1 MLKKIILLTVILN
14 FTSLFAQTED
24 EAYVIL
30 ANETCECISKK
41 GLDMT
46 KDQIKANLGICMLSS
61 LGRNKEKFEKAN
73 LHISMNDYESGRA
86 LGEKV
91 GVKMAVICPEVF
103 MTFMDEETEGEY
115 DDDDTATKSTTISG
129 VIKSISDGDVSY
141 IAIFDLNN
149 KVQQFIW
156 LRNFEGSDKIIENE
170 KAVIGKKVKIEF
182 VNTEC
187 YIPKMKEYYMLKEI
201 VKMKFIE

>member
-1 MLKKIILLTVILN
+1 MLKKTILLAVILN

-30 ANETCECISKK
+30 ANETCECINKK

-46 KDQIKANLGICMLSS
+46 KNQIKANLGVCMLNS
-61 LGRNKEKFEKAN
+61 LGRNKEKFKKAN
-73 LHISMNDYESGRA
+73 LHFSMNDYESGRA

-103 MTFMDEETEGEY
+103 MVFMDEETT
-115 DDDDTATKSTTISG
+115 DKFDDTATKPTTISG
-129 VIKSISDGDVSY
+129 VIKSISDGDISY

-156 LRNFEGSDKIIENE
+156 LRNFEGSDKVIENE

-187 YIPKMKEYYMLKEI
+187 YIPKMKKYYMLKEI
-201 VKMKFIE
+201 VKMEFIE